1 MWYNLDER
9 CVYNRVCSPNVR
21 YKGVVIMYLVVGLGN
36 PEKKYFN
43 TFHNLGFMVADKLCA
58 KLGAEFNKGE
68 CCAVTA
74 HTRVDGQKVIIAKP
88 VTYMNL
94 SGQAV
99 LELVNKYKVERG
111 NLIVVYDDVDIPMGA
126 LRLRHEGSAGTHN
139 GMRSIVEKLGTT
151 DFPRVRVGFKR
162 ETPMQLVDYVLS
174 QVTEADHNV
183 LDPIID
189 SAADALFDF
198 VHGVPFDKIMQD
210 HNKK

>member
-1 MWYNLDER
+1 MALQHFFAQNADKFGA
-9 CVYNRVCSPNVR
+9 R
-21 YKGVVIMYLVVGLGN
+21 YKGAVDMYLVVGLGN

-43 TFHNLGFMVADKLCA
+43 TFHNLGFLVVDKLCE
-58 KLGAEFNKGE
+58 KLGAEFSKGE

-99 LELVNKYKVERG
+99 SELVNKYKIEKG
-111 NLIVVYDDVDIPMGA
+111 NLIIAYDDVDIPMGA
-126 LRLRHEGSAGTHN
+126 LRLRQEGSAGTHN

-151 DFPRVRVGFKR
+151 SFPRIRVGFKR

-174 QVTEADHNV
+174 QITEQDHAV
-183 LDPIID
+183 LDEVID
-189 SAADALFDF
+189 NAAEALYQL
-198 VHGVPFDKIMQD
+198 VHGVPFDKIMQKY
-210 HNKK
+210 NKK